1 MAVRRKKVEDGD
13 TSSLD
18 SLMDALTNVVAVLIF
33 VLLLVNC
40 EVAQTVVKIME
51 DVVPVSDEEMR
62 LAQEM
67 LKQIDLDAKRLEELR
82 KQPQPSVLEFEQL
95 QKAMEALKKLKDEK
109 LKKIQAQAASV
120 SELQKRHAQ
129 ALAARDEEQQE
140 NVTMQEE
147 IRRLEI
153 LLDTTPEEEEDIKPT
168 EITIPATRP
177 IPPGA
182 KMYYAYIIND
192 KIYVCDPTSV
202 LEAMK
207 KKADSLKNDE
217 SFLAGPGVFDRN
229 KLIPA
234 LEGLDFKLPE
244 GQSVQLKGQ
253 PWANSFD
260 LRINFSPDAGGVKQ
274 EDLKQPSNGF
284 TSALSKIRNN
294 EVLMFRVSPES
305 MYTYALAREI
315 VDKKNLPCGWQI
327 IGPELNLPDMNLYY
341 YNKVA
346 GIAIK
351 ATEAKP
357 ERDPNRPK
365 KEKGP
370 KQGAKL
376 D

>member
-1 MAVRRKKVEDGD
+1 
-13 TSSLD
+13 
-18 SLMDALTNVVAVLIF
+18 MDALTNVVAVLIF

-40 EVAQTVVKIME
+40 DVAQTVVKIME

-62 LAQEM
+62 QAQEM

-129 ALAARDEEQQE
+129 ALEARDGEQTK
-140 NVTMQEE
+140 NVAMQEE

-153 LLDTTPEEEEDIKPT
+153 LLDTTPEEKEEDLKPT
-168 EITIPATRP
+168 EITIPANKP

-182 KMYYAYIIND
+182 KMYFAYVIND
-192 KIYVCDPTSV
+192 KVHVCDPTSV
-202 LEAMK
+202 MEAMK

-217 SFLAGPGVFDRN
+217 SFLAGPGVFDRS
-229 KLIPA
+229 KLLPA
-234 LEGLDFKLPE
+234 LQGLDFKLPE
-244 GQSVQLKGQ
+244 GQSVQLQGK
-253 PWANSFD
+253 PWLKYFE
-260 LRINFSPDAGGVKQ
+260 LKINFSPGAGGVKQ
-274 EDLKQPSNGF
+274 EDLKQPSNEF

-315 VDKKNLPCGWQI
+315 VDKRGIPCGWQI
-327 IGPELNLPDMNLYY
+327 IGPELNLPDMDRYY
-341 YNKVA
+341 LNKA
-346 GIAIK
+346 DGIAIN

-365 KEKGP
+365 KERGP
-370 KQGAKL
+370 TQGAKL

>member
-1 MAVRRKKVEDGD
+1 
-13 TSSLD
+13 
-18 SLMDALTNVVAVLIF
+18 MDALTNVVAVLIF

-182 KMYYAYIIND
+182 KMHYAYIIND
-192 KIYVCDPTSV
+192 KIHVCDPTSV

-229 KLIPA
+229 KLFPA
-234 LEGLDFKLPE
+234 LQGLDFKLPE
-244 GQSVQLKGQ
+244 GQSVNLTGA

-327 IGPELNLPDMNLYY
+327 IGPELNLPDMNLFYF
-341 YNKVA
+341 NKVD

-351 ATEAKP
+351 ATEARP